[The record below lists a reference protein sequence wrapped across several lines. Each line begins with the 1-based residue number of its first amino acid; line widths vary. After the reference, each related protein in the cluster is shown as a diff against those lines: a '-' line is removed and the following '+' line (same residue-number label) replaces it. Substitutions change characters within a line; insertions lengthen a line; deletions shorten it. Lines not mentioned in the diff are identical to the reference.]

1 VGLYT
6 GFAIVL
12 GVWGVITLVRRIAE
26 SEAQQVERRGGR
38 ADTRTSGRAD
48 ERTSGRADQRTSGR
62 ADQRTSGRADGRTS
76 GPADQR
82 TSGQL
87 DGDEIDYEELRRA
100 EEEVRDL
107 GTDVRPE
114 DGFEGDDWGPGAP
127 RKPPYH

>member
-1 VGLYT
+1 VGLPPDAAGAALREPLTTAGAVGLYT

-38 ADTRTSGRAD
+38 PDT
-48 ERTSGRADQRTSGR
+48 
-62 ADQRTSGRADGRTS
+62 RTSGRADGRT
-76 GPADQR
+76 GPPAYPR
-82 TSGQL
+82 T
-87 DGDEIDYEELRRA
+87 DDDAIDYEELRRA

-107 GTDVRPE
+107 GTDARPE

-127 RKPPYH
+127 TKPPYH